1 MSQSGSEVPRRGR
14 PPNEKARAR
23 VLDCAREILMT
34 EGFGR
39 LTIEKVAA
47 ATGVSRPTI
56 YRSWANATELAMAAL
71 VGATTAEVPGQNL
84 ALRARLLTQLRSL
97 TTAFATTR
105 GRQVAL
111 TLASADPESEYTKA
125 FRNRVI
131 LASRE
136 AGRQMLEDAVAAG
149 EIVRP
154 ADVETLLD
162 MIYGPLF
169 YRLLVGHGSL
179 DLNFADSVVDLA
191 MLALRPR
198 EMPA

>member
-1 MSQSGSEVPRRGR
+1 MSQSHSKVARRGR
-14 PPNEKARAR
+14 PPNEEARLR
-23 VLDCAREILMT
+23 VLDSAREILMT

-47 ATGVSRPTI
+47 VTGVSKPTI

-71 VGATTAEVPGQNL
+71 VGATAAEVPGEDL
-84 ALRARLLTQLRSL
+84 GVRARLLTQLRSL

-136 AGRQMLEDAVAAG
+136 AGRVMLDEAVAAG

-169 YRLLVGHGSL
+169 YRLLVGHGPL
-179 DLNFADSVVDLA
+179 DLAFADSVVELA

-198 EMPA
+198 

>member
-1 MSQSGSEVPRRGR
+1 MPRRGR

-23 VLDCAREILMT
+23 VLYCAREILMT

-71 VGATTAEVPGQNL
+71 VGATTAEVPGQHL
-84 ALRARLLTQLRSL
+84 DLRARLLTQLRSL

-136 AGRQMLEDAVAAG
+136 AGRQMLEEAVAAG

>member
-1 MSQSGSEVPRRGR
+1 MSHSGSEVPRRGR

-23 VLDCAREILMT
+23 VLYCAREILMT

-71 VGATTAEVPGQNL
+71 VGATTAEVPGQHL
-84 ALRARLLTQLRSL
+84 DLRARLLTQLRSL

-136 AGRQMLEDAVAAG
+136 AGRQMLEEAVAAG

>member
-1 MSQSGSEVPRRGR
+1 
-14 PPNEKARAR
+14 
-23 VLDCAREILMT
+23 MT

-47 ATGVSRPTI
+47 ATGVSKPTI

-71 VGATTAEVPGQNL
+71 IGATPVEMPGENL
-84 ALRARLLTQLRSL
+84 DVRARLLNQLRSL

-136 AGRQMLEDAVAAG
+136 AGRLMLEEAVAAG
-149 EIVRP
+149 EIVPP
-154 ADVETLLD
+154 ADLEALLD

-169 YRLLVGHGSL
+169 YRLLVGHGPL
-179 DLNFADSVVDLA
+179 DLAFAGSIVDLA
-191 MLALRPR
+191 MLALRPQ
-198 EMPA
+198 ELPA